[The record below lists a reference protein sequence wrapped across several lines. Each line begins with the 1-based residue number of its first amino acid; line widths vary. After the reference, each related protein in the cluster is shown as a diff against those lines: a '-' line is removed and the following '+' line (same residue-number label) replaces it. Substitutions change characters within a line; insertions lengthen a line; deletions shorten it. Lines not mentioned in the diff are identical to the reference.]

1 MSDNEAEKV
10 VRIASTAMARLK
22 ACVKDESMLNAHFT
36 VDGQERFFQAVFEE
50 ASNAI
55 HEEMHEQYDTCH
67 PEQEGV
73 MGVEER
79 LLRFMFLLGRATE
92 EFAVMDLAAAN
103 QLRFQP

>member
-1 MSDNEAEKV
+1 
-10 VRIASTAMARLK
+10 
-22 ACVKDESMLNAHFT
+22 
-36 VDGQERFFQAVFEE
+36 
-50 ASNAI
+50 
-55 HEEMHEQYDTCH
+55 
-67 PEQEGV
+67 